1 MEDIYSSLLKEMG
14 SLREAEEE
22 ISGVDAFLSTDKIK
36 VASMDDLLN
45 FFRLSN
51 DTLVHKA
58 QKDLWRISEAN
69 GQMIIER
76 LFDPETKQPI
86 KV

>member
-1 MEDIYSSLLKEMG
+1 MGDIYSDLLSQMG
-14 SLREAEEE
+14 SLREAEEVDHC
-22 ISGVDAFLSTDKIK
+22 GVDAFLSTDKIK
-36 VASMDDLLN
+36 VASLGDLAD

-58 QKDLWRISEAN
+58 QKDLWRITEAN
-69 GQMIIER
+69 GEMMIER
-76 LFDPETKQPI
+76 LFKPDNTPL